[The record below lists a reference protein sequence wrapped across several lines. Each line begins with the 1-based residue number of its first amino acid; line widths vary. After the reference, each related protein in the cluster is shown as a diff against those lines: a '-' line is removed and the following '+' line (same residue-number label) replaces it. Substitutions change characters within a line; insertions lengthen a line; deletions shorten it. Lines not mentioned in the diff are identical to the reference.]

1 MCAPKKQLLQIALIG
16 ATAYATGGGSL
27 FASSAATSAATTG
40 STLQTLATVAK
51 YALPIVGAAGNIY
64 SGYMQAQML
73 NQKAGFTDFEIGM
86 EKESYALRRAKRA
99 REMNRMIGKQRAL
112 YGVSGVTISGTPGD
126 ILGQTRADYAEDEY
140 IDSFNTSQSIL
151 GKTHQ
156 ASIYKSEAKMAV
168 ISGYTK
174 AAVTL
179 GNRGLF
185 NYGSVD
191 VETPRKVLP
200 RHRPSIYR
208 GGIE

>member
-1 MCAPKKQLLQIALIG
+1 M
-16 ATAYATGGGSL
+16 
-27 FASSAATSAATTG
+27 
-40 STLQTLATVAK
+40 
-51 YALPIVGAAGNIY
+51 
-64 SGYMQAQML
+64 
-73 NQKAGFTDFEIGM
+73 
-86 EKESYALRRAKRA
+86 
-99 REMNRMIGKQRAL
+99 
-112 YGVSGVTISGTPGD
+112 SGVTIAGSPGD

-140 IDSFNTSQSIL
+140 IDTFNTSQSIL

-191 VETPRKVLP
+191 DVQSTKVLP